1 MTANGPVTFWEP
13 SDKVRSDAV
22 EATCTRRLSGHGKQS
37 LQQKAQEL
45 ADEASRGGEP
55 DWYGTGGVV
64 TEVEAQVCDLFGA
77 EAAVLLPTGTMA
89 QAIALRLHARD
100 RDLPVVGMHPMSHPV
115 LWEED
120 ALTHLHGVEIR
131 EDPELQDLSGLAAV
145 LVELP
150 RRETGGHL
158 MGFDELV
165 TLSLRCADAGVAL
178 HLDGARLWQCG
189 PAYAPKTL
197 GEVVRL
203 ADTTYVS
210 LYKDLG
216 GAAGALL
223 VCGHDQAVE
232 VRSWRHRQGGT
243 TFGLW
248 PHVDALITSE
258 ECGVAKPGAAIFHCA
273 LGELGVAAHEA
284 AMVGDSWANDIVG
297 AANLV
302 IQLPFRLEGAIAA
315 TIGAALAVAGL
326 WVGVKYLVTDWLGAS
341 VEWIPYVS
349 TSDVWFVT
357 PFLVAIAIGLAAI
370 SSVVT
375 LSRYTRV

>member
-248 PHVDALITSE
+248 PLAL
-258 ECGVAKPGAAIFHCA
+258 GARRGLREHLPRMPLYVEAARA
-273 LGELGVAAHEA
+273 LGEVLEVVTPPVAAMLH
-284 AMVGDSWANDIVG
+284 VV
-297 AANLV
+297 
-302 IQLPFRLEGAIAA
+302 LEGEQQRLADALVDVAA
-315 TIGAALAVAGL
+315 VSGTWLGGGLRTGPREGTAVLEISCGEATLAVQATEVAELLQQVSRLACAGP
-326 WVGVKYLVTDWLGAS
+326 GAS
-341 VEWIPYVS
+341 A
-349 TSDVWFVT
+349 
-357 PFLVAIAIGLAAI
+357 LR
-370 SSVVT
+370 SSP
-375 LSRYTRV
+375 